1 MIVKKTS
8 VLPAPRNIIFAKLTE
23 LKTLQ
28 FIAKPYATFEPVD
41 TVDNFKWQVGGES
54 SYKFRLFGFIPFGVH
69 KIHIDRF
76 DEEYVS
82 SREGN
87 PHVPVWNHEIFLEK
101 QDDDRTL
108 YTDKVTIKA
117 GWKTFFVWLWA
128 NCFYA
133 HRQRRWKKMLAMIK
147 PDLKK

>member
-1 MIVKKTS
+1 MTVKKTS
-8 VLPAPRNIIFAKLTE
+8 ILPAPRSIIFAKLTE

-28 FIAKPYATFEPVD
+28 YIAKPYATLEPVNGAD
-41 TVDNFKWQVGGES
+41 DFKWQVGGKS
-54 SYKFRLFGFIPFGVH
+54 SYKFRLLGFILFGVH
-69 KIHIDRF
+69 TIHIERF
-76 DEEYVS
+76 DEECVS

-101 QDDDRTL
+101 RGENSTL

-133 HRQRRWKKMLAMIK
+133 HRQRRWKKLLANIK
-147 PDLKK
+147 CDL

>member
-1 MIVKKTS
+1 MTVKKTS
-8 VLPAPRNIIFAKLTE
+8 ILPAPRSIIFAKLTE

-28 FIAKPYATFEPVD
+28 YIAKPYATFEPLNAAKD
-41 TVDNFKWQVGGES
+41 FKWEVGGES
-54 SYKFRLFGFIPFGVH
+54 SYKFRLFGFVPFGVH
-69 KIHIDRF
+69 TIHIERF

-101 QDDDRTL
+101 QGENRTL
-108 YTDKVTIKA
+108 YTDRVTIKA
-117 GWKTFFVWLWA
+117 DWKTFFVWLWA

-133 HRQRRWKKMLAMIK
+133 HRQGRWKKLLVNKRNDI
-147 PDLKK
+147 

>member
-8 VLPAPRNIIFAKLTE
+8 VLPAPRSIVFEKLTE
-23 LKTLQ
+23 LKTLHY
-28 FIAKPYATFEPVD
+28 IAKPYAILEPVNAAKD
-41 TVDNFKWQVGGES
+41 LKWQVGGES

-69 KIHIDRF
+69 TIHIERF
-76 DEEYVS
+76 DEECVS
-82 SREGN
+82 SCEGN

-101 QDDDRTL
+101 RGESSTL

-133 HRQRRWKKMLAMIK
+133 HRQMRWEKLLTNIK
-147 PDLKK
+147 FDL